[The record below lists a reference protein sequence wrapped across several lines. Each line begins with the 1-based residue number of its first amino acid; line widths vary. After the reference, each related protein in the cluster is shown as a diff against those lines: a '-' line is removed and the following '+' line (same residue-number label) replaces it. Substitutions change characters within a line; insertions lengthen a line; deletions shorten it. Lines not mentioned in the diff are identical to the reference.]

1 MKNERS
7 LKFWAVAAMILAG
20 FVFVAA
26 ALQDPMPLAQ
36 SRPKPDKIC
45 PITFHLD
52 PVTSLQKNFAA
63 EIERTNAILAQSL
76 ARLRLAILGDATK
89 LPNYSEKN
97 TVLSFG
103 DTFDTTY
110 LKDPILWGDDGKL
123 YKGWIEI
130 IPYLASIIPGTTYL
144 TPQSVN
150 VYLEYLPINS
160 NLHKMYNR
168 GIYVTPTWDLK
179 GPKDLEGEIDF
190 LASIRTVIAY
200 APYDDPMEIG
210 NAAPIPH
217 RKICDPIY

>member
-52 PVTSLQKNFAA
+52 PATSLQKNFAA
-63 EIERTNAILAQSL
+63 HIEKTNADLAKKLVELRVLLSHPNKENLKTEL
-76 ARLRLAILGDATK
+76 ADFASTCKTDFEG
-89 LPNYSEKN
+89 
-97 TVLSFG
+97 
-103 DTFDTTY
+103 TY
-110 LKDPILWGDDGKL
+110 LKNPVLWGDDGKT
-123 YKGWIEI
+123 YPGWGAIVN
-130 IPYLASIIPGTTYL
+130 YLGAIMPSTTYL
-144 TPQSVN
+144 GVQSVH

-160 NLHKMYNR
+160 NLHKMYNK